1 VGKHIHCEAVQEI
14 IGVVAN
20 VKNAGLEGETK
31 PEVYGSYQQW
41 YWPSA
46 FLTVRAKSDPHPLA
60 SVIRQE
66 VRALNPDQPL
76 MYFKTMEQFMT
87 DTTARPR
94 FRSVLVGF
102 FAATALI
109 LACVGIYGVM
119 AYSVSQRTQEMG
131 VRLALGAQ
139 KSDVL
144 LLVLGR
150 GMRLTLLGVTLGLA
164 SSFALTRVMANQ
176 LYGVTATDPLT
187 FGGVALLLTVVAAG
201 ACLVPAR
208 RAARVDPT
216 EALRYE

>member
-1 VGKHIHCEAVQEI
+1 
-14 IGVVAN
+14 
-20 VKNAGLEGETK
+20 
-31 PEVYGSYQQW
+31 
-41 YWPSA
+41 
-46 FLTVRAKSDPHPLA
+46 
-60 SVIRQE
+60 
-66 VRALNPDQPL
+66 

-109 LACVGIYGVM
+109 LACIGIYGVM
-119 AYSVSQRTQEMG
+119 AHSVSQRTQEMG

-150 GMRLTLLGVTLGLA
+150 GVRLTLLGVTLGLA